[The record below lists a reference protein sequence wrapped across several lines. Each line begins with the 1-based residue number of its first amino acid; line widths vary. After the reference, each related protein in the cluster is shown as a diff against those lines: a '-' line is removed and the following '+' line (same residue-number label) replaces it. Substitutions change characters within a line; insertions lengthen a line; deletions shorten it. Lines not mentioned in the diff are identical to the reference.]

1 MERRGNQ
8 FMVISTKGRV
18 KGPGK
23 GTILRVTPPEPSESI
38 QDVMALLDWKR
49 RIFDLYE
56 EIRACPE
63 PEWAWR
69 RWREVRHEIFAT
81 HPQSPI
87 PADARERFQGLDYY
101 DYDPVF
107 RVLADYRDVVSEH
120 YDIATSGTEP
130 MRFAR
135 RGIATFQLQGQVV
148 NLELYWIETYGGGLF
163 VPFKDAT
170 SGNTTYGAG
179 RYLLDTVKGADLG
192 TQYDKL
198 VLDFNFAYNPS
209 CSYDPR
215 WVCPLATPA
224 NSVDMAIE
232 AGERQ
237 AE

>member
-1 MERRGNQ
+1 
-8 FMVISTKGRV
+8 VRV

-23 GTILRVTPPEPSESI
+23 GRILSVTQPEPSESI
-38 QDVMALLDWKR
+38 KDVMTLLDWR
-49 RIFDLYE
+49 RRTFDLYG

-69 RWREVRHEIFAT
+69 RWREVRREIFAT
-81 HPQSPI
+81 HPQSPL
-87 PADARERFQGLDYY
+87 PKDALSDFTGLDYY
-101 DYDPVF
+101 DYDPAF
-107 RVLADYRDVVSEH
+107 RVLADYRGVASEH

-148 NLELYWIETYGGGLF
+148 NLELYWIESYGGGVF
-163 VPFKDAT
+163 MPFRDAT
-170 SGNTTYGAG
+170 SGQTTYGAG

-192 TQYDKL
+192 TLYDKL

-224 NSVDMAIE
+224 NRVDFAIE
-232 AGERQ
+232 AGERH

>member
-1 MERRGNQ
+1 
-8 FMVISTKGRV
+8 VRV

-23 GTILRVTPPEPSESI
+23 GRILSVRVPQASESI
-38 QDVMALLDWKR
+38 QDMMTLLDWRR
-49 RIFDLYE
+49 RIFDLYS

-69 RWREVRHEIFAT
+69 RWCEVRHEIFAT
-81 HPQSPI
+81 HPQSPL
-87 PADARERFQGLDYY
+87 PQDAHRDFTGLDYY
-101 DYDPVF
+101 DYDPAF
-107 RVLADYRDVVSEH
+107 RVLADYRDVTSEH

-135 RGIATFQLQGQVV
+135 RGIATFQLRGQVV
-148 NLELYWIETYGGGLF
+148 NLELYWIESYGGGLF
-163 VPFKDAT
+163 MPFRDAT
-170 SGNTTYGAG
+170 SGDTTYGAG

-192 TQYDKL
+192 TLYDKL

-224 NSVDMAIE
+224 NRVEVAIE
-232 AGERQ
+232 AGERH